1 MTVDATPVV
10 KIQDWRSRWA
20 MLPAMRPWGVGA
32 LPPTARYGC
41 SLDVRHP
48 WPTNAPTGGR
58 AGHSGASLSRSP
70 SFHVKAFTVWLEAD
84 MRACV
89 IDAHSASNHLR
100 QGNDRDVRDWNDA
113 AAGQDAT
120 QQEVREETA
129 RGEFGDPI

>member
-1 MTVDATPVV
+1 
-10 KIQDWRSRWA
+10 
-20 MLPAMRPWGVGA
+20 
-32 LPPTARYGC
+32 
-41 SLDVRHP
+41 VRHP

-100 QGNDRDVRDWNDA
+100 QGNERANLEQGPLIPVASLQGTGTGKSYHGDRCELLLKAVAENI
-113 AAGQDAT
+113 
-120 QQEVREETA
+120 A
-129 RGEFGDPI
+129 RSG